1 LNRNQ
6 FKPTGFDFFGKKPV
20 QTGLVFSVW
29 LGFFRFSRVSRFFWF
44 GSVWFFRFQACKTE
58 TEPVGFFK
66 FLISFFHGSGFLIIF
81 SV

>member
-1 LNRNQ
+1 LEKNR
-6 FKPTGFDFFGKKPV
+6 FKP
-20 QTGLVFSVW
+20 VW
-29 LGFFRFSRVSRFFWF
+29 FFRFGSVFSGFLGFLGLAWFFWF

-66 FLISFFHGSGFLIIF
+66 FLIGFFHGLGFLIIF